1 MRREWLWLGAAVI
14 AFAIGASCAQ
24 TYARLAAPYY
34 ASVAARIAEMHP
46 WRILDVAVV
55 HDDASHGPVLRLTSE
70 VRQHRGDLHPA
81 ALVDSSV
88 QIGEVVE
95 TPLVF
100 WTLLLLWPAPTLG
113 QRGLRLLIGIPIF
126 LGLEAITTV
135 CQLLHPLAEASAL
148 LAGEN
153 HPVTVW
159 ERWSRFL
166 EAGGRFALEVVAA
179 LMPVVLHQSAQRA
192 RRRGTVNDNVTA
204 LTRTTKHI
212 AAHQHNLKKFG

>member
-1 MRREWLWLGAAVI
+1 MRREWLWLGAAVM
-14 AFAIGASCAQ
+14 AFAIGASCAE

-34 ASVAARIAEMHP
+34 ATVAARIADSRP

-70 VRQHRGDLHPA
+70 VSQHRGDVHPA

-88 QIGEVVE
+88 QVGEVVE

-100 WTLLLLWPAPTLG
+100 WTLLLFWPAQTLR
-113 QRGLRLLIGIPIF
+113 QRGLRLFIGIPVF
-126 LGLEAITTV
+126 LGLETATTV

-148 LAGEN
+148 LAGES

-166 EAGGRFALEVVAA
+166 EAGGRFVLEVAAA
-179 LMPVVLHQSAQRA
+179 LIPV
-192 RRRGTVNDNVTA
+192 A
-204 LTRTTKHI
+204 LTSKVRSDR
-212 AAHQHNLKKFG
+212 HNLTASPVRAV